1 MSRTKRT
8 IKRFKGLGNSEGP
21 TISDGKEIIEGG
33 DSKLRYEKCIR
44 KAKLK
49 IYSAKP
55 QTCDWIGDGSPPS
68 GRQSSSS
75 HRKLLD
81 KNARRSIKKGMR
93 QLSKQIVRYG
103 LNEDKD
109 I

>member
-8 IKRFKGLGNSEGP
+8 IKRFKGLQNSEGP

-33 DSKLRYEKCIR
+33 DSKLRYDKVIR
-44 KAKLK
+44 RAKLK

-55 QTCDWIGDGSPPS
+55 QTCDWIGDGSPPTN
-68 GRQSSSS
+68 RQSSSPQ
-75 HRKLLD
+75 RKLIE

-93 QLSKQIVRYG
+93 QQSKKIIQDQ
-103 LNEDKD
+103 LDSED
-109 I
+109 